1 MTTDAANQY
10 SQAAKINE
18 RISRLQQHGGDADRG
33 ISSLLDAIAAS
44 PGEVLY
50 LSEADTRWTT
60 IGLFGPVL
68 SLLPAEVDEFLERD
82 LSLIELVHPEDA
94 ARSVRSVDDAIRK
107 RQTFDITYRVR
118 RHDGGWRLLRDRGKA
133 IQDVQGRPRLLVHRL
148 TLVSATATSTTG
160 EEATA
165 LRALVSQLETEQRL
179 TACEIHDGFVQLAA
193 GALMHLEA
201 SDVANDETREAKRWL
216 REAINE
222 ARRLIGGLRP
232 PGLEEAGVPAA
243 IDEFLASAHAFGDI
257 PVSLHLDAAF
267 PRLAPTEEMT
277 LFRILQEA
285 INNASKHSKSE
296 RIRVRLRHVDGLVD
310 AEVRDWGVGFE
321 PERLRRSGFGLVS
334 MRERAKL
341 LGGQMQITSAPGE
354 GTIMR
359 FRFESTQ

>member
-18 RISRLQQHGGDADRG
+18 RISRLQPHAADPDKG
-33 ISSLLDAIAAS
+33 ITSLLDAIAAS

-50 LSEADTRWTT
+50 LSEADLRWTT
-60 IGLFGPVL
+60 VGLFGPVL
-68 SLLPAEVDEFLERD
+68 SLLPADMDEFLEHD

-94 ARSVRSVDDAIRK
+94 ARAVRAVDDAIRN
-107 RQTFDITYRVR
+107 RQAFDINYRVR

-148 TLVSATATSTTG
+148 TLVSASATTG

-165 LRALVSQLETEQRL
+165 LRALVRQLETEQRL

-201 SDVANDETREAKRWL
+201 SDVNNEETLEAKRWL

-243 IDEFLASAHAFGDI
+243 IDEFLSSAHAFGEI

-267 PRLAPTEEMT
+267 PRLTPTEEMT

-296 RIRVRLRHVDGLVD
+296 RIRVRLRHADGLVD
-310 AEVRDWGVGFE
+310 AEVRDWGQGFE
-321 PERLRRSGFGLVS
+321 PDRLRRSGFGLVS

-341 LGGQMQITSAPGE
+341 LGGQMQVTSAPGE
-354 GTIMR
+354 GTIVR
-359 FRFESTQ
+359 FRFESTR